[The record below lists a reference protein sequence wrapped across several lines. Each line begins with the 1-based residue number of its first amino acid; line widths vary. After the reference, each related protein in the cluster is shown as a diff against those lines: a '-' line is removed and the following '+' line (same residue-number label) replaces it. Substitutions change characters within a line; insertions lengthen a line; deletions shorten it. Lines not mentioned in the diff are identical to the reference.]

1 METLKHRPFS
11 ELTKHWPPERV
22 ASNEA
27 QVKEMLAELDRH
39 QPDQAPAGR
48 TSRGAEKAPR
58 RPPELTR

>member
-22 ASNEA
+22 ARSEA
-27 QVKEMLAELDRH
+27 QVKEMLAELDR
-39 QPDQAPAGR
+39 QQREQAPHER

-58 RPPELTR
+58 RSPELTR